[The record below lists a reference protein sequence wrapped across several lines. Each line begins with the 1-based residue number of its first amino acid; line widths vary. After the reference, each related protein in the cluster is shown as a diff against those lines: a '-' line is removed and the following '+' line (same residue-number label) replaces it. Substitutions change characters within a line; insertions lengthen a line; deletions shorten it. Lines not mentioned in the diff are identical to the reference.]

1 MSKARHS
8 PSTATSKRSLL
19 EKNRRVE
26 DDLRREM
33 RTHTPARTFEVV
45 WRRKW
50 TLLGLSVAAVPLL
63 TGAASTEESAS
74 QRIAPRGRMGGTQIV
89 CCGLFFVSVRFQAA
103 GWLSI
108 CVVRRRIGRPSMF
121 LRPKR
126 PSLPIV
132 VPPAVTR
139 SRRHTV
145 CRGISIVRSHVF
157 RSNACNERL
166 PLSIIVEECGDEN
179 VVTMS
184 V

>member
-1 MSKARHS
+1 MIYAAKCEHTHLCERL
-8 PSTATSKRSLL
+8 RSCGGGNGHFLVCPWRL
-19 EKNRRVE
+19 FLCRQAQPRRKNRRRKE
-26 DDLRREM
+26 LLRAEGWAAR
-33 RTHTPARTFEVV
+33 RSPAADSS
-45 WRRKW
+45 
-50 TLLGLSVAAVPLL
+50 L
-63 TGAASTEESAS
+63 SAS
-74 QRIAPRGRMGGTQIV
+74 
-89 CCGLFFVSVRFQAA
+89 VSRRLA
-103 GWLSI
+103 GCPSASY
-108 CVVRRRIGRPSMF
+108 VGRRIGRPSMF

-157 RSNACNERL
+157 RSNACSERL
-166 PLSIIVEECGDEN
+166 PSPIIVEECGDEN